1 MSDIE
6 EHRKKI
12 KEITLEMIKLL
23 KTRTDI
29 AKQIGDAKA
38 SLGMTVT
45 DEEREDE
52 LRTQV
57 AKLCKEIDLDQSTAS
72 KFLNLLLN
80 ESVKVQS
87 DNKQTHL
94 SVFLKAK
101 ALEEEGKK
109 IIHLEVGEPDFK
121 PPEGVKIAL
130 AEVYNKGYGKYGPAK
145 GITELREVLIPGN
158 YFLPSSSYS
167 ASIENVLVC
176 PGARFAV
183 YLAINTLLN
192 PGDEI
197 IVIEPA
203 WPAYKDG
210 ALNAG
215 IKVRTIKT
223 TLETKWEPSVEQ
235 INNTINE
242 NTKMI
247 VLNYPNNPTGKILP
261 RKLLDSI
268 VQTAK
273 EHDLYILSD
282 EIYEYYYT
290 DGDLK
295 APDIWTEYGYE
306 KTIVTKSFSKSYAM
320 TGYRIGWVIAEP
332 SIIEKMS
339 KLQALSLT
347 NVSEPIQYVALKAM
361 TSTRSQGRME
371 INPATARICFTGSS
385 YVGDNADLVR
395 SRLEALVK
403 IAKDIGLEFV
413 EPDGAMYLF
422 AKTKY
427 KDFDATKFS
436 EKLLEHGV
444 AIAPGEGFGDY
455 KEFFRITAIDETRLK
470 EGMIIL
476 DTILK
481 ESYE

>member
-6 EHRKKI
+6 EYRKKI
-12 KEITLEMIKLL
+12 EEITLEMIKLL

-45 DEEREDE
+45 DEEREDA

-57 AKLCKEIDLDQSTAS
+57 TKLCKEIDLDQSTAL

-121 PPEGVKIAL
+121 PPKEVKTAL
-130 AEVYNKGYGKYGPAK
+130 AEVYDKGYGKYGPAK
-145 GITELREVLIPGN
+145 GIKELVDALAIRNTVLGE
-158 YFLPSSSYS
+158 S
-167 ASIENVLVC
+167 VMVC

-183 YLAINTLLN
+183 YLAITTLLN

-203 WPAYKDG
+203 WPAYKDC

-215 IKVRTIKT
+215 VKVRTIKT
-223 TLETKWEPSVEQ
+223 TLETKWEPSIEQ
-235 INNTINE
+235 INNAINE

-261 RKLLDSI
+261 EKLQDSI
-268 VQTAK
+268 IQTAK
-273 EHDLYILSD
+273 KHDLYVLSD
-282 EIYEYYYT
+282 EIYEDYYRSDMLAAHLNVLVY
-290 DGDLK
+290 D
-295 APDIWTEYGYE
+295 YE
-306 KTIVTKSFSKSYAM
+306 KSIITRSFSKSYAM
-320 TGYRIGWVIAEP
+320 TGYRIGYAVADKVI
-332 SIIEKMS
+332 IDKMS

-347 NVSEPIQYVALKAM
+347 NVSEPIQYVALQALAAN
-361 TSTRSQGRME
+361 S
-371 INPATARICFTGSS
+371 FTDI
-385 YVGDNADLVR
+385 VN
-395 SRLEALVK
+395 SRLEVLVK

-422 AKTKY
+422 AKTKH
-427 KDFDATKFS
+427 KNFDATKFS
-436 EKLLEHGV
+436 EKLLEHGI

-455 KEFFRITAIDETRLK
+455 KEFFRITAIDETELK
-470 EGMIIL
+470 EGMTIL
-476 DTILK
+476 DSVLK
-481 ESYE
+481 ELYG

>member
-12 KEITLEMIKLL
+12 EEITLEMIKLL

-38 SLGMTVT
+38 NLGMTVT
-45 DEEREDE
+45 DEEREDA

-57 AKLCKEIDLDQSTAS
+57 IKLCKEIDLDQSTAL

-87 DNKQTHL
+87 DGKQTHL
-94 SVFLKAK
+94 SIFLKAK

-121 PPEGVKIAL
+121 PPKEVKTAL
-130 AEVYNKGYGKYGPAK
+130 EEVYDKGYGKYGSPK
-145 GITELREVLIPGN
+145 GWIVLRNGL
-158 YFLPSSSYS
+158 
-167 ASIENVLVC
+167 ATKENCSEENIMIC
-176 PGARFAV
+176 PGARFGV
-183 YLAINTLLN
+183 YLAITTLLN

-203 WPAYKDG
+203 WPAYKDC

-215 IKVRTIKT
+215 VKVRTIKT
-223 TLETKWEPSVEQ
+223 TLETEWEPSIDQ
-235 INNTINE
+235 INNAINE

-282 EIYEYYYT
+282 EIYDEYSN
-290 DGDLK
+290 DDWCSIGLD
-295 APDIWTEYGYE
+295 YE
-306 KTIVTKSFSKSYAM
+306 KSIITMSFSKSHAM
-320 TGYRIGWVIAEP
+320 TGYRIGYTIAEP
-332 SIIEKMS
+332 SIIDKMS

-347 NVSEPIQYVALKAM
+347 NVSEPIQYAALQALNAY
-361 TSTRSQGRME
+361 TSGNTE
-371 INPATARICFTGSS
+371 IIK
-385 YVGDNADLVR
+385 

-403 IAKDIGLEFV
+403 SAKDIGLEFV

-427 KDFDATKFS
+427 KNFDATKFS
-436 EKLLEHGV
+436 EKLLEYGV

-455 KEFFRITAIDETRLK
+455 KEFFRITAIDETKLK
-470 EGMIIL
+470 EGMTIL
-476 DTILK
+476 DSVLK
-481 ESYE
+481 ELYG

>member
-12 KEITLEMIKLL
+12 EEVTLEMIKLL

-38 SLGMTVT
+38 NLGMTVT
-45 DEEREDE
+45 DEEREDA

-121 PPEGVKIAL
+121 PPKEVKTAL
-130 AEVYNKGYGKYGPAK
+130 EEVYDKGYGKYGPAK
-145 GITELREVLIPGN
+145 GITELRRALAAVW
-158 YFLPSSSYS
+158 
-167 ASIENVLVC
+167 ASITGKASLSLGTEENIMIC

-183 YLAINTLLN
+183 YLAITTLLN

-203 WPAYKDG
+203 WPAYKDC

-215 IKVRTIKT
+215 IKVRTIST
-223 TLETKWEPSVEQ
+223 TLETKWEPSIDQ
-235 INNTINE
+235 INNAINE

-247 VLNYPNNPTGKILP
+247 VLNYPNNPTGKYFPEKIQ
-261 RKLLDSI
+261 DSI
-268 VQTAK
+268 IEIAK
-273 EHDLYILSD
+273 KHDLYVLSD
-282 EIYEYYYT
+282 EIYAEFAEYT
-290 DGDLK
+290 NTPTSGVSFK
-295 APDIWTEYGYE
+295 SVSEYNYQ
-306 KTIVTKSFSKSYAM
+306 KSIITKSFSKSYAM
-320 TGYRIGWVIAEP
+320 TGYRIGWVVAEP
-332 SIIEKMS
+332 SIIDKMS

-347 NVSEPIQYVALKAM
+347 NVPEPIQYVALQALKSEEAVAEN
-361 TSTRSQGRME
+361 S
-371 INPATARICFTGSS
+371 RIIK
-385 YVGDNADLVR
+385 
-395 SRLEALVK
+395 SRLDALVK
-403 IAKDIGLEFV
+403 TAKDIGLEFI

-427 KDFDATKFS
+427 KNFDATKFS

-455 KEFFRITAIDETRLK
+455 KEFFRITVIDETRLM
-470 EGMIIL
+470 EGMTIL
-476 DTILK
+476 DTVLK
-481 ESYE
+481 ENV

>member
-12 KEITLEMIKLL
+12 EEITLEMIKLL
-23 KTRTDI
+23 KTRTDV

-45 DEEREDE
+45 DEEREDA

-57 AKLCKEIDLDQSTAS
+57 TKLCKVDQSTAL
-72 KFLNLLLN
+72 KFLNFLFN

-101 ALEEEGKK
+101 ELEEQGKE
-109 IIHLEVGEPDFK
+109 IIHLEVGEPDFQ
-121 PPEGVKIAL
+121 PPKEVKTAL
-130 AEVYNKGYGKYGPAK
+130 AEVYDKGYGKYGPVK
-145 GITELREVLIPGN
+145 GITELRTALAHHTN
-158 YFLPSSSYS
+158 QL
-167 ASIENVLVC
+167 ENDDYDEENIMVC

-183 YLAINTLLN
+183 YLAITTLLN
-192 PGDEI
+192 PGDEV

-203 WPAYKDG
+203 WPAYKEC

-223 TLETKWEPSVEQ
+223 TLETRWEPSIDQ
-235 INNTINE
+235 INNAINE

-247 VLNYPNNPTGKILP
+247 ILNYPNNPTGKILP
-261 RKLLDSI
+261 KKIQDNIIEIAR
-268 VQTAK
+268 
-273 EHDLYILSD
+273 EYDLYVLSD
-282 EIYEYYYT
+282 EIYSEYAN
-290 DGDLK
+290 DDWKSVLL
-295 APDIWTEYGYE
+295 YGYE
-306 KTIVTKSFSKSYAM
+306 KSIITKSFSKSHAM
-320 TGYRIGWVIAEP
+320 TGFRIGYAIAEP

-347 NVSEPIQYVALKAM
+347 NVSEPIQYVALEAL
-361 TSTRSQGRME
+361 
-371 INPATARICFTGSS
+371 
-385 YVGDNADLVR
+385 NADTSENTKIIK
-395 SRLEALVK
+395 SRLDALK
-403 IAKDIGLEFV
+403 ESAKDIGLEFI
-413 EPDGAMYLF
+413 EPDGSMYLF
-422 AKTKY
+422 ARTKH
-427 KDFDATKFS
+427 KNFDATKFS

-455 KEFFRITAIDETRLK
+455 KEFFRITAINGTRLM
-470 EGMIIL
+470 EGMTIL
-476 DTILK
+476 DTVLK
-481 ESYE
+481 ETV

>member
-12 KEITLEMIKLL
+12 EEITLEMIKLL

-45 DEEREDE
+45 DEEREDA

-87 DNKQTHL
+87 DGKQTHL
-94 SVFLKAK
+94 SIFLKAK

-121 PPEGVKIAL
+121 PPEEVKTAL
-130 AEVYNKGYGKYGPAK
+130 AEVYDKGYGKYGPAK
-145 GITELREVLIPGN
+145 GITELRRALAERSTSCLAAE
-158 YFLPSSSYS
+158 FEE
-167 ASIENVLVC
+167 ENIMIC

-183 YLAINTLLN
+183 YLAITTLLN

-197 IVIEPA
+197 IVIEPS
-203 WPAYKDG
+203 WPAYKDC

-223 TLETKWEPSVEQ
+223 TLETRWEPSIDQ
-235 INNTINE
+235 IKNAINE

-247 VLNYPNNPTGKILP
+247 VLNYPNNPTGKVLP
-261 RKLLDSI
+261 EKLLVNI
-268 VQTAK
+268 FQTAK
-273 EHDLYILSD
+273 EHDLYVLSD
-282 EIYEYYYT
+282 EIYFRLDRLNEIRVPSQYC
-290 DGDLK
+290 K
-295 APDIWTEYGYE
+295 PMISNHE
-306 KTIVTKSFSKSYAM
+306 KSIIINSFSKSHAM
-320 TGYRIGWVIAEP
+320 TGFRIGWVIAEP

-347 NVSEPIQYVALKAM
+347 NVSEPIQYVALRA
-361 TSTRSQGRME
+361 
-371 INPATARICFTGSS
+371 
-385 YVGDNADLVR
+385 
-395 SRLEALVK
+395 LEANTTKNEQVVRTRLDVL
-403 IAKDIGLEFV
+403 IQSAKDIGLEFI

-455 KEFFRITAIDETRLK
+455 KEFFRITAIDETKLK

-476 DTILK
+476 DTVLK

>member
-12 KEITLEMIKLL
+12 EEITLEMIKLL

-45 DEEREDE
+45 DEEREDT
-52 LRTQV
+52 LRKQV
-57 AKLCKEIDLDQSTAS
+57 TKLSKEINLDQSTAL

-121 PPEGVKIAL
+121 PPKEVKTAL
-130 AEVYNKGYGKYGPAK
+130 EEVYDKGYGKYGSPK
-145 GITELREVLIPGN
+145 GITELRHVLAMECAGWNEPQDTARLIPIHTDN
-158 YFLPSSSYS
+158 
-167 ASIENVLVC
+167 IMIC

-183 YLAINTLLN
+183 YLAITTLLN

-197 IVIEPA
+197 VVIEPS
-203 WPAYKDG
+203 WPAYKDC

-223 TLETKWEPSVEQ
+223 TLETKWEPSIEQ
-235 INNTINE
+235 INNTINQ

-247 VLNYPNNPTGKILP
+247 ILNSPNNPTGKVLP
-261 RKLLDSI
+261 KKLLDDI
-268 VQTAK
+268 IQTAK
-273 EHDLYILSD
+273 DHDLYVLSD
-282 EIYEYYYT
+282 EIYSEYANNDWQSVLIYN
-290 DGDLK
+290 
-295 APDIWTEYGYE
+295 YE
-306 KTIVTKSFSKSYAM
+306 KSIVTKSFSKSHAM
-320 TGYRIGWVIAEP
+320 TGYRIGYAIAEP
-332 SIIEKMS
+332 SIIDKMS

-347 NVSEPIQYVALKAM
+347 NVSEPIQYVALQALYAD
-361 TSTRSQGRME
+361 TSKNTE
-371 INPATARICFTGSS
+371 IIK
-385 YVGDNADLVR
+385 
-395 SRLEALVK
+395 SRLEVLVK
-403 IAKDIGLEFV
+403 IAKDIGLEFI

-455 KEFFRITAIDETRLK
+455 KEFFRITAIDETKLK
-470 EGMIIL
+470 EGMTIL
-476 DTILK
+476 DTVLK
-481 ESYE
+481 E

>member
-12 KEITLEMIKLL
+12 EEITLEMIKLL

-101 ALEEEGKK
+101 ALEEQGKK

-121 PPEGVKIAL
+121 PPKEVKTAL
-130 AEVYNKGYGKYGPAK
+130 AEVYDKGYGKYGPAK
-145 GITELREVLIPGN
+145 GITELRDEISLHEDKLLIG
-158 YFLPSSSYS
+158 LGSG
-167 ASIENVLVC
+167 AEIKVENIMVC

-183 YLAINTLLN
+183 YLAISTLLN

-197 IVIEPA
+197 IVIEPS
-203 WPAYKDG
+203 WPAYKDC

-223 TLETKWEPSVEQ
+223 TLETKWEPSIDQ
-235 INNTINE
+235 INNAINE

-282 EIYEYYYT
+282 EIYDEYSN
-290 DGDLK
+290 DDWCSVW
-295 APDIWTEYGYE
+295 IYGYE
-306 KTIVTKSFSKSYAM
+306 KSIITMSFSKSHAM
-320 TGYRIGWVIAEP
+320 TGYRIGYAIAEP
-332 SIIEKMS
+332 SIIDKMS

-347 NVSEPIQYVALKAM
+347 NVSEPIQYVALQALGADPDP
-361 TSTRSQGRME
+361 S
-371 INPATARICFTGSS
+371 FTDI
-385 YVGDNADLVR
+385 VN
-395 SRLEALVK
+395 SRLEALIK
-403 IAKDIGLEFV
+403 IAKNIGLEFI

-455 KEFFRITAIDETRLK
+455 KEFFRITAIDETKLK
-470 EGMIIL
+470 EGMTIL
-476 DTILK
+476 DSVLK

>member
-12 KEITLEMIKLL
+12 EEITLEMIKLL

-38 SLGMTVT
+38 NLGMTVT
-45 DEEREDE
+45 DEEREDA
-52 LRTQV
+52 LRKQV
-57 AKLCKEIDLDQSTAS
+57 TKLCKEIDLDQSTAL

-87 DNKQTHL
+87 DGKQTHL

-109 IIHLEVGEPDFK
+109 IIHLEVGEPDFQ
-121 PPEGVKIAL
+121 PPEEVKTAL
-130 AEVYNKGYGKYGPAK
+130 EEVYDKGYGKYGSPK
-145 GITELREVLIPGN
+145 GITELRHVLAMECAGWNEPQDSSRLIPIHTDN
-158 YFLPSSSYS
+158 
-167 ASIENVLVC
+167 IMIC

-183 YLAINTLLN
+183 YLAITTLLN

-197 IVIEPA
+197 VVIEPS
-203 WPAYKDG
+203 WPAYKDC

-223 TLETKWEPSVEQ
+223 ALDTKWEPSVEQ
-235 INNTINE
+235 INNAINE

-247 VLNYPNNPTGKILP
+247 VLNYPNNPTGKVLTEDMIE
-261 RKLLDSI
+261 KI
-268 VQTAK
+268 MFIAK
-273 EHDLYILSD
+273 DHDLYVLSD
-282 EIYEYYYT
+282 EIYEYYSR
-290 DGDLK
+290 GDLNRK
-295 APDIWTEYGYE
+295 QVWTHNYE
-306 KTIVTKSFSKSYAM
+306 KSIVTKSFSKSYAM

-347 NVSEPIQYVALKAM
+347 NVSEPIQYVALQAIM
-361 TSTRSQGRME
+361 AFEGAPVVYE
-371 INPATARICFTGSS
+371 
-385 YVGDNADLVR
+385 
-395 SRLEALVK
+395 SRLDALGK
-403 IAKDIGLEFV
+403 IAKDIGLEFI

-422 AKTKY
+422 ARTKH
-427 KDFDATKFS
+427 KNFDATKFS

-476 DTILK
+476 DTVLK

>member
-12 KEITLEMIKLL
+12 EEITLEMIKLL

-45 DEEREDE
+45 DEEREDA
-52 LRTQV
+52 LRSQV
-57 AKLCKEIDLDQSTAS
+57 TKLCKEIDLDQSTAL

-87 DNKQTHL
+87 DGKQTHL

-121 PPEGVKIAL
+121 PPKEVKTAL
-130 AEVYNKGYGKYGPAK
+130 EEVYDKGYGKYGSPK
-145 GITELREVLIPGN
+145 GIMELRTAIGIGIEGHDEGIED
-158 YFLPSSSYS
+158 
-167 ASIENVLVC
+167 SIMIC
-176 PGARFAV
+176 PGARFGV
-183 YLAINTLLN
+183 YLAITTLLN

-203 WPAYKDG
+203 WPAYKDC

-223 TLETKWEPSVEQ
+223 TLETNWEPSIEQ
-235 INNTINE
+235 INNAINE

-247 VLNYPNNPTGKILP
+247 ILNYPNNPTGKDLTEDMIE
-261 RKLLDSI
+261 KIMFIAMD
-268 VQTAK
+268 
-273 EHDLYILSD
+273 HDLYVLSD
-282 EIYEYYYT
+282 EIYEIYHSK
-290 DGDLK
+290 GDSHRWQLW
-295 APDIWTEYGYE
+295 AHNYE
-306 KTIVTKSFSKSYAM
+306 KSIVTKSFSKTFAM
-320 TGYRIGWVIAEP
+320 TGYRIGYTIADP

-339 KLQALSLT
+339 KLQALCLT
-347 NVSEPIQYVALKAM
+347 NVSEPIQYAALQALD
-361 TSTRSQGRME
+361 SDAYG
-371 INPATARICFTGSS
+371 N
-385 YVGDNADLVR
+385 NAIIKP
-395 SRLEALVK
+395 RLEVLVK
-403 IAKDIGLEFV
+403 IAKDIGLEFI

-427 KDFDATKFS
+427 KNFDATKFS

-470 EGMIIL
+470 EGMTIL
-476 DTILK
+476 DTMLK
-481 ESYE
+481 ELYE

>member
-12 KEITLEMIKLL
+12 EEITLEMLKLL
-23 KTRTDI
+23 KARTDI
-29 AKQIGDAKA
+29 SKKIGDAKA

-45 DEEREDE
+45 DEEREDA
-52 LRTQV
+52 LRSRVT
-57 AKLCKEIDLDQSTAS
+57 KLCKEIDLDQSTAL

-101 ALEEEGKK
+101 ALEEQGKK

-121 PPEGVKIAL
+121 PQEEVKTAL
-130 AEVYNKGYGKYGPAK
+130 EEVYDKGYGKYGPAK
-145 GITELREVLIPGN
+145 GITELRKALAGR
-158 YFLPSSSYS
+158 
-167 ASIENVLVC
+167 ENCNQENIMIC
-176 PGARFAV
+176 PGARYAV
-183 YLAINTLLN
+183 YLAITTLLN

-203 WPAYKDG
+203 WPAYKDC

-215 IKVRTIKT
+215 IKVRIIKT
-223 TLETKWEPSVEQ
+223 TLETKWEPSIEQ
-235 INNTINE
+235 INSTINE

-247 VLNYPNNPTGKILP
+247 ILNSPNNPTGEVLP
-261 RKLLDSI
+261 EKLLDDI
-268 VQTAK
+268 IQTAK
-273 EHDLYILSD
+273 NHDLYVLSD
-282 EIYEYYYT
+282 EIYSEYANNDWKSVLIYN
-290 DGDLK
+290 
-295 APDIWTEYGYE
+295 YE
-306 KTIVTKSFSKSYAM
+306 KSIITKSFSKSHAM
-320 TGYRIGWVIAEP
+320 TGYRIGWIVADP

-347 NVSEPIQYVALKAM
+347 NVSEPIQYVALQAIKAN
-361 TSTRSQGRME
+361 TSENTR
-371 INPATARICFTGSS
+371 IIK
-385 YVGDNADLVR
+385 
-395 SRLEALVK
+395 SRLDALVK
-403 IAKDIGLEFV
+403 TAKDICLEFI
-413 EPDGAMYLF
+413 EPEGAMYLF

-427 KDFDATKFS
+427 KNFDATKFS

-455 KEFFRITAIDETRLK
+455 KEFFRITAIDESKLI
-470 EGMIIL
+470 EGMAIL
-476 DTILK
+476 DTTLK

>member
-12 KEITLEMIKLL
+12 EEITLEMIKLL

-38 SLGMTVT
+38 NLGMTVT
-45 DEEREDE
+45 DEEREDA

-57 AKLCKEIDLDQSTAS
+57 TKLCKEIDLDQSTAL

-101 ALEEEGKK
+101 ALEEQGKK

-121 PPEGVKIAL
+121 PPKEVKTAL
-130 AEVYNKGYGKYGPAK
+130 EEVYDKGYGKYGSPK
-145 GITELREVLIPGN
+145 GITELRKALATRENLE
-158 YFLPSSSYS
+158 S
-167 ASIENVLVC
+167 AKGSEENIMIC
-176 PGARFAV
+176 PGARFGV
-183 YLAINTLLN
+183 YLAITTLLN

-203 WPAYKDG
+203 WPAYKDC

-215 IKVRTIKT
+215 VKVRTIKT
-223 TLETKWEPSVEQ
+223 TLETEWEPSIEQ
-235 INNTINE
+235 INNAINE

-247 VLNYPNNPTGKILP
+247 VINYPNNPTGKWWNPMVDKI
-261 RKLLDSI
+261 I
-268 VQTAK
+268 NAAE
-273 EHDLYILSD
+273 EHDLYVLSD
-282 EIYEYYYT
+282 EIYEKYDRGT
-290 DGDLK
+290 VLGNPSCWDVQSNVD
-295 APDIWTEYGYE
+295 
-306 KTIVTKSFSKSYAM
+306 KTIITKSFSKSHAM
-320 TGYRIGWVIAEP
+320 TGYRIGYVIAEP

-347 NVSEPIQYVALKAM
+347 NVSEPIQYAALQALKADVSGN
-361 TSTRSQGRME
+361 TE
-371 INPATARICFTGSS
+371 IIN
-385 YVGDNADLVR
+385 
-395 SRLEALVK
+395 SRLEALIK
-403 IAKDIGLEFV
+403 IAKDIGLEFI

-427 KDFDATKFS
+427 KNFDATKFS

-476 DTILK
+476 DAILK

>member
-12 KEITLEMIKLL
+12 EEITLEMIKLL

-38 SLGMTVT
+38 NLGMTVT
-45 DEEREDE
+45 DEEREDA

-101 ALEEEGKK
+101 ALEEEGKE

-121 PPEGVKIAL
+121 PPEEVKTAL
-130 AEVYNKGYGKYGPAK
+130 AEVYDKGYGKYGPAK
-145 GITELREVLIPGN
+145 GITELRRALAAVWTKITGK
-158 YFLPSSSYS
+158 
-167 ASIENVLVC
+167 ASLSLGTEENIMVC

-247 VLNYPNNPTGKILP
+247 ILNYPNNPTGKVLTEDMIE
-261 RKLLDSI
+261 KI
-268 VQTAK
+268 MFIAK
-273 EHDLYILSD
+273 DHDLYVLSD
-282 EIYEYYYT
+282 EIYEYYSRGGL
-290 DGDLK
+290 DRK
-295 APDIWTEYGYE
+295 QVWTHNYE
-306 KTIVTKSFSKSYAM
+306 KSIVTKSFSKSYAM
-320 TGYRIGWVIAEP
+320 TGYRIGWVVAEP

-347 NVSEPIQYVALKAM
+347 NVSEPIQYVAFQALEAD
-361 TSTRSQGRME
+361 TSE
-371 INPATARICFTGSS
+371 NVKI
-385 YVGDNADLVR
+385 VK

-403 IAKDIGLEFV
+403 IAKDIGLEFI

-422 AKTKY
+422 AKTKH

-455 KEFFRITAIDETRLK
+455 KEFFRITAINATKLK
-470 EGMIIL
+470 EGMTIL
-476 DTILK
+476 DTMLK
-481 ESYE
+481 ESYG

>member
-12 KEITLEMIKLL
+12 EEITLEMIKLL

-38 SLGMTVT
+38 NLGMTVT
-45 DEEREDE
+45 DEEREDV
-52 LRTQV
+52 LRNQV
-57 AKLCKEIDLDQSTAS
+57 TKLCKEIDLDQSTAS

-94 SVFLKAK
+94 SMFLKAK

-121 PPEGVKIAL
+121 PPQEVKTAL
-130 AEVYNKGYGKYGPAK
+130 AEVYDKGYGKYGPTK
-145 GITELREVLIPGN
+145 GITELRKILSKESTVD
-158 YFLPSSSYS
+158 
-167 ASIENVLVC
+167 IENIMIC

-183 YLAINTLLN
+183 YLAITTLLN

-203 WPAYKDG
+203 WPAYKDC

-223 TLETKWEPSVEQ
+223 TLETKWEPSIDQ
-235 INNTINE
+235 INNAINE

-247 VLNYPNNPTGKILP
+247 ILNYPNNPTGKNLP
-261 RKLLDSI
+261 EKLLDNI
-268 VQTAK
+268 MQTAK
-273 EHDLYILSD
+273 EHDLYVLSD
-282 EIYEYYYT
+282 EIYEDYYLNDEPKKILT
-290 DGDLK
+290 
-295 APDIWTEYGYE
+295 YGYE
-306 KTIVTKSFSKSYAM
+306 KSIITKSFSKSFAM
-320 TGYRIGWVIAEP
+320 TGFRIGYAVAEP
-332 SIIEKMS
+332 PIIEKMS

-347 NVSEPIQYVALKAM
+347 NVSEPIQYVALQVIKSPFEAV
-361 TSTRSQGRME
+361 QENAE
-371 INPATARICFTGSS
+371 IIEARLGI
-385 YVGDNADLVR
+385 LVE
-395 SRLEALVK
+395 S
-403 IAKDIGLEFV
+403 AKDIGLEFI

-436 EKLLEHGV
+436 EQLLERGV

>member
-12 KEITLEMIKLL
+12 EEITLEMIKLL

-45 DEEREDE
+45 DEEREDA
-52 LRTQV
+52 LRSQV
-57 AKLCKEIDLDQSTAS
+57 AKLCKEIDLDQSTAL

-94 SVFLKAK
+94 SMFLKAK
-101 ALEEEGKK
+101 ALEEQGKK

-121 PPEGVKIAL
+121 PPQEVKTAL
-130 AEVYNKGYGKYGPAK
+130 EEVYDKGYGKYGHAK
-145 GITELREVLIPGN
+145 GITELRKVLSEV
-158 YFLPSSSYS
+158 
-167 ASIENVLVC
+167 ENVTFEDIMIC

-183 YLAINTLLN
+183 YLAITTLLN

-197 IVIEPA
+197 IVIEPS
-203 WPAYKDG
+203 WPAYKDC

-223 TLETKWEPSVEQ
+223 TLETRWEPSIDQ
-235 INNTINE
+235 IKNVINE

-247 VLNYPNNPTGKILP
+247 VLNYPNNPTGKILSE
-261 RKLLDSI
+261 KILDGI
-268 VQTAK
+268 IKIAK
-273 EHDLYILSD
+273 EHELYVLSD
-282 EIYEYYYT
+282 EIYEEYDVRPNKDDDERESYEK
-290 DGDLK
+290 L
-295 APDIWTEYGYE
+295 WTETE
-306 KTIVTKSFSKSYAM
+306 KTIITKSFSKSHAM
-320 TGYRIGWVIAEP
+320 TGYRIGYVIADEP
-332 SIIEKMS
+332 IIEKMS

-347 NVSEPIQYVALKAM
+347 NVSEPIQYVALQALKADISKN
-361 TSTRSQGRME
+361 TET
-371 INPATARICFTGSS
+371 IK
-385 YVGDNADLVR
+385 
-395 SRLEALVK
+395 SRLEVLVK
-403 IAKDIGLEFV
+403 IAKDIGLEFI

-422 AKTKY
+422 AKTKHR
-427 KDFDATKFS
+427 DFDATKFS
-436 EKLLEHGV
+436 EKLLERGV

-455 KEFFRITAIDETRLK
+455 KEFFRITAIDETKLK
-470 EGMIIL
+470 EGMTIL

-481 ESYE
+481 ESYG

>member
-12 KEITLEMIKLL
+12 EDVTLEMIKLL

-45 DEEREDE
+45 DEEREDA

-57 AKLCKEIDLDQSTAS
+57 SKLCKEIDLDQSTAL

-87 DNKQTHL
+87 DGKQTHL
-94 SVFLKAK
+94 SIFLKAK

-121 PPEGVKIAL
+121 PPKEVKTAL
-130 AEVYNKGYGKYGPAK
+130 AEAYDKGYGKYGPAK
-145 GITELREVLIPGN
+145 GITELRNKLATCYYETD
-158 YFLPSSSYS
+158 
-167 ASIENVLVC
+167 IENIMIC

-203 WPAYKDG
+203 WPAYKDC

-235 INNTINE
+235 INNAINE

-247 VLNYPNNPTGKILP
+247 ILNYPNNPTGKILP
-261 RKLLDSI
+261 EELQHSI
-268 VQTAK
+268 IQTAK
-273 EHDLYILSD
+273 EHDLYVLSD
-282 EIYEYYYT
+282 EIYSEYSS
-290 DGDLK
+290 G
-295 APDIWTEYGYE
+295 
-306 KTIVTKSFSKSYAM
+306 VTARGPALREHVGVWFSYKKSIITQSFSKSKAM
-320 TGYRIGWVIAEP
+320 TGYRIGYVIAEP
-332 SIIEKMS
+332 HIIDKMS

-347 NVSEPIQYVALKAM
+347 NVSEPIQYAALQALKADTLEHFSDM
-361 TSTRSQGRME
+361 ISDRQ
-371 INPATARICFTGSS
+371 IILC
-385 YVGDNADLVR
+385 DL
-395 SRLEALVK
+395 
-403 IAKDIGLEFV
+403 AKDIGLEFI

-427 KDFDATKFS
+427 KNFDATKFS

-444 AIAPGEGFGDY
+444 AIAPGDGFGDY
-455 KEFFRITAIDETRLK
+455 KEFFRITAIDETRLI
-470 EGMIIL
+470 EGMKIL
-476 DTILK
+476 DSILK
-481 ESYE
+481 ESV

>member
-12 KEITLEMIKLL
+12 EEITLEMIKLL

-45 DEEREDE
+45 DEEREDA

-57 AKLCKEIDLDQSTAS
+57 TKLCKEIDLDQSTAL

-87 DNKQTHL
+87 ESKQTHL

-121 PPEGVKIAL
+121 PPKEVKTAL
-130 AEVYNKGYGKYGPAK
+130 AEVYDKGYGKYGSPK
-145 GITELREVLIPGN
+145 GITELRKVLAAQVNQEGRKV
-158 YFLPSSSYS
+158 SE
-167 ASIENVLVC
+167 ENIMIC
-176 PGARFAV
+176 PGARFGV
-183 YLAINTLLN
+183 YLAITTLLN

-203 WPAYKDG
+203 WPAYKDC

-215 IKVRTIKT
+215 VKVRTIKT
-223 TLETKWEPSVEQ
+223 TLETKWEPSIEQ
-235 INNTINE
+235 INNAINE

-247 VLNYPNNPTGKILP
+247 VINYPNNPTGQWGNQLVDRI
-261 RKLLDSI
+261 I
-268 VQTAK
+268 NAAK
-273 EHDLYILSD
+273 KHDLYVLSD
-282 EIYEYYYT
+282 EIY
-290 DGDLK
+290 
-295 APDIWTEYGYE
+295 TEYDRREESGALFARWWDVQYE
-306 KTIVTKSFSKSYAM
+306 KTIVTKSFSKSHAM
-320 TGYRIGWVIAEP
+320 TGYRIGYVIAEP

-347 NVSEPIQYVALKAM
+347 NVSEPIQYVALQALKADISGNTEVM
-361 TSTRSQGRME
+361 
-371 INPATARICFTGSS
+371 N
-385 YVGDNADLVR
+385 

-403 IAKDIGLEFV
+403 IAKDIGLEFI

-422 AKTKY
+422 ARTKH

-455 KEFFRITAIDETRLK
+455 KEFFRITAIDETKLK
-470 EGMIIL
+470 KGMTIL
-476 DTILK
+476 DSILK
-481 ESYE
+481 EL

>member
-12 KEITLEMIKLL
+12 EDVTLEMIKLL
-23 KTRTDI
+23 KIRTDI

-45 DEEREDE
+45 DEEREDA

-94 SVFLKAK
+94 SMFLKAK

-121 PPEGVKIAL
+121 PPKEVKTAL
-130 AEVYNKGYGKYGPAK
+130 AEVYDKGYGKYGPAK
-145 GITELREVLIPGN
+145 GITELRMALSKKQDVD
-158 YFLPSSSYS
+158 F
-167 ASIENVLVC
+167 ENIMIC
-176 PGARFAV
+176 PGARFGV
-183 YLAINTLLN
+183 YLAITTLLN

-203 WPAYKDG
+203 WPAYKDC

-223 TLETKWEPSVEQ
+223 TLETEWEPSIEQ
-235 INNTINE
+235 INNAINE

-247 VLNYPNNPTGKILP
+247 VLNYPNNPTGKMISED
-261 RKLLDSI
+261 LDSI
-268 VQTAK
+268 MQTAK
-273 EHDLYILSD
+273 EHDLYVLSD
-282 EIYEYYYT
+282 EIYSDYT
-290 DGDLK
+290 FKGVTPLYDAWMEDYK
-295 APDIWTEYGYE
+295 KSI
-306 KTIVTKSFSKSYAM
+306 ITKSFSKSYAM
-320 TGYRIGWVIAEP
+320 TGYRIGWVVAEP
-332 SIIEKMS
+332 SIIDKIS

-347 NVSEPIQYVALKAM
+347 NVPEPIQYVALQALEAD
-361 TSTRSQGRME
+361 TSENTK
-371 INPATARICFTGSS
+371 IIK
-385 YVGDNADLVR
+385 

-403 IAKDIGLEFV
+403 SAKDIGLEFI

-427 KDFDATKFS
+427 NDFDATEFS

-455 KEFFRITAIDETRLK
+455 KEFFRITAIDESKLI
-470 EGMIIL
+470 EGMTIL
-476 DTILK
+476 DTVLK

>member
-1 MSDIE
+1 
-6 EHRKKI
+6 
-12 KEITLEMIKLL
+12 MIKLL

-38 SLGMTVT
+38 NLGMTVT
-45 DEEREDE
+45 DEEREDA
-52 LRTQV
+52 LRSQV
-57 AKLCKEIDLDQSTAS
+57 TKLCKEIDLDQSTAL
-72 KFLNLLLN
+72 KFLNFLFN

-121 PPEGVKIAL
+121 PPLSVKTAL
-130 AEVYNKGYGKYGPAK
+130 GEVYDKGYGKYGPAK
-145 GITELREVLIPGN
+145 GITELRKGLAGWTNGQFEEYVALN
-158 YFLPSSSYS
+158 LDQ
-167 ASIENVLVC
+167 ENIMVC

-183 YLAINTLLN
+183 YLAITTLLN

-203 WPAYKDG
+203 WPAYKDC

-223 TLETKWEPSVEQ
+223 TLETRWEPSIDQ
-235 INNTINE
+235 INNAINE

-247 VLNYPNNPTGKILP
+247 ILNYPNNPTGKTLP
-261 RKLLDSI
+261 EKLLDSI
-268 VQTAK
+268 MQTAK
-273 EHDLYILSD
+273 EHDLYVLSD
-282 EIYEYYYT
+282 EIYEDYYSGPGNVEGESPKEILTYR
-290 DGDLK
+290 
-295 APDIWTEYGYE
+295 YE
-306 KTIVTKSFSKSYAM
+306 KSIITKSFSKSFAM
-320 TGYRIGWVIAEP
+320 TGFRIGYAIAEP

-347 NVSEPIQYVALKAM
+347 NVSEPIQYIALQVTKSAFEAVQENGE
-361 TSTRSQGRME
+361 TIG
-371 INPATARICFTGSS
+371 I
-385 YVGDNADLVR
+385 
-395 SRLEALVK
+395 RLEMLVK
-403 IAKDIGLEFV
+403 IAKDIGLEFI

-476 DTILK
+476 DTVLK

>member
-12 KEITLEMIKLL
+12 EEITLEMIKLL

-57 AKLCKEIDLDQSTAS
+57 AKLCKEIDLDQSTAL

-109 IIHLEVGEPDFK
+109 IIHLEVGEPDWN
-121 PPEGVKIAL
+121 PPKEVKTAL
-130 AEVYNKGYGKYGPAK
+130 AEVYDKGYGKYGSPK
-145 GITELREVLIPGN
+145 GIPELRKAVADHTGN
-158 YFLPSSSYS
+158 YTSWSGTVTEDN
-167 ASIENVLVC
+167 IMIC

-183 YLAINTLLN
+183 YLAITTLLN

-197 IVIEPA
+197 IIIEPA
-203 WPAYKDG
+203 WPAYKDC

-223 TLETKWEPSVEQ
+223 TLETNWEPSVEQ

-261 RKLLDSI
+261 RKLLDGI
-268 VQTAK
+268 MQTAK
-273 EHDLYILSD
+273 EHDLYVLSD
-282 EIYEYYYT
+282 EIYEYYAMEESV
-290 DGDLK
+290 GLQL
-295 APDIWTEYGYE
+295 WEYRYE
-306 KTIVTKSFSKSYAM
+306 KSIIISSFSKSYAM
-320 TGYRIGWVIAEP
+320 TGYRIGWVLTEP

-347 NVSEPIQYVALKAM
+347 NVSEPIQYVALKAW
-361 TSTRSQGRME
+361 TNTR
-371 INPATARICFTGSS
+371 TGSS
-385 YVGDNADLVR
+385 YVADNADLVR

-403 IAKDIGLEFV
+403 TAKDIGLEFI
-413 EPDGAMYLF
+413 EPEGAMYLF

-427 KDFDATKFS
+427 KNFDATKFS

-455 KEFFRITAIDETRLK
+455 KEFFRITAIDETKLK
-470 EGMIIL
+470 EGMTIL
-476 DTILK
+476 DSMLK
-481 ESYE
+481 EL

>member
-12 KEITLEMIKLL
+12 EEITLEMIKLL
-23 KTRTDI
+23 KTRTDV

-45 DEEREDE
+45 DEEREDA

-57 AKLCKEIDLDQSTAS
+57 TKLCKEIDLDQSTAL
-72 KFLNLLLN
+72 KFLNFLFN

-101 ALEEEGKK
+101 ELEEQGKE
-109 IIHLEVGEPDFK
+109 IIHLEVGEPDFQ
-121 PPEGVKIAL
+121 PPKEVKTAL
-130 AEVYNKGYGKYGPAK
+130 AEVYDKGYGKYGPVK
-145 GITELREVLIPGN
+145 GITELRTALAHHTN
-158 YFLPSSSYS
+158 QL
-167 ASIENVLVC
+167 ENDDYDEENIMVC

-183 YLAINTLLN
+183 YLAITTLLN
-192 PGDEI
+192 PGDEV

-203 WPAYKDG
+203 WPAYKEC

-223 TLETKWEPSVEQ
+223 TLETRWEPSIDQ
-235 INNTINE
+235 INNAINE

-247 VLNYPNNPTGKILP
+247 ILNYPNNPTGKILP
-261 RKLLDSI
+261 KKIQDNIIEIAR
-268 VQTAK
+268 
-273 EHDLYILSD
+273 EYDLYVLSD
-282 EIYEYYYT
+282 EIYSEYAN
-290 DGDLK
+290 DDWKSVLL
-295 APDIWTEYGYE
+295 YGYE
-306 KTIVTKSFSKSYAM
+306 KSIITKSFSKSHAM
-320 TGYRIGWVIAEP
+320 TGFRIGYAIAEP

-347 NVSEPIQYVALKAM
+347 NVSEPIQYVALEAL
-361 TSTRSQGRME
+361 
-371 INPATARICFTGSS
+371 
-385 YVGDNADLVR
+385 NADTSENTKIIK
-395 SRLEALVK
+395 SRLNALK
-403 IAKDIGLEFV
+403 ESAKDIGLEFI
-413 EPDGAMYLF
+413 EPDGSMYLF
-422 AKTKY
+422 ARTKH
-427 KDFDATKFS
+427 KNFDATKFS

-455 KEFFRITAIDETRLK
+455 KEFFRITAINETRLM
-470 EGMIIL
+470 EGMTIL
-476 DTILK
+476 DTVLK
-481 ESYE
+481 ETV

>member
-12 KEITLEMIKLL
+12 EEITLEMIKLL

-38 SLGMTVT
+38 NLGMTIT
-45 DEEREDE
+45 DEEREDA
-52 LRTQV
+52 LRNQV
-57 AKLCKEIDLDQSTAS
+57 TKLCKEIDLDQSTAL

-101 ALEEEGKK
+101 ALEEQGKK

-121 PPEGVKIAL
+121 PPKEVKTAL
-130 AEVYNKGYGKYGPAK
+130 AEVYDKGYGKYGSPK
-145 GITELREVLIPGN
+145 GITELRVPL
-158 YFLPSSSYS
+158 SYK
-167 ASIENVLVC
+167 ANVGFESIMIC
-176 PGARFAV
+176 PGARFAI
-183 YLAINTLLN
+183 YLAITTLLN

-203 WPAYKDG
+203 WPAYKDC

-223 TLETKWEPSVEQ
+223 TLETKWEPSIEQ
-235 INNTINE
+235 INNAINE

-247 VLNYPNNPTGKILP
+247 ILNYPNNPTGKELP
-261 RKLLDSI
+261 ENIQDNVI
-268 VQTAK
+268 EIAK
-273 EHDLYILSD
+273 KHDLYVLSD
-282 EIYEYYYT
+282 EIYSEY
-290 DGDLK
+290 
-295 APDIWTEYGYE
+295 APTNFKSVLEYDY
-306 KTIVTKSFSKSYAM
+306 KKSIITKSFSKSHAM
-320 TGYRIGWVIAEP
+320 TGYRIGWIIAEP

-347 NVSEPIQYVALKAM
+347 NVSEPIQYVA
-361 TSTRSQGRME
+361 SQ
-371 INPATARICFTGSS
+371 ALTYGSGT
-385 YVGDNADLVR
+385 VAENTKIIK

-403 IAKDIGLEFV
+403 SAKDIGLEFIK
-413 EPDGAMYLF
+413 PDGAMYLF

-427 KDFDATKFS
+427 KNFDATKFS
-436 EKLLEHGV
+436 EKLLEYGV

-455 KEFFRITAIDETRLK
+455 KEFFRITAIDETKLK
-470 EGMIIL
+470 EGMTIL
-476 DTILK
+476 DTVMK
-481 ESYE
+481 SNQ

>member
-12 KEITLEMIKLL
+12 EAITLEMIKLL

-38 SLGMTVT
+38 NLGMTVT
-45 DEEREDE
+45 DEEREDA
-52 LRTQV
+52 LRKQV
-57 AKLCKEIDLDQSTAS
+57 TNLCKEIDLDQSTAL

-94 SVFLKAK
+94 SMFLKAK

-121 PPEGVKIAL
+121 PPEEVKTAL
-130 AEVYNKGYGKYGPAK
+130 AEVYDKGYGKYGPAK
-145 GITELREVLIPGN
+145 GITELRKVLAAQVNQEGRKV
-158 YFLPSSSYS
+158 SE
-167 ASIENVLVC
+167 ENIMIC
-176 PGARFAV
+176 PGARFGV
-183 YLAINTLLN
+183 YLAITTLLN

-203 WPAYKDG
+203 WPAYKDC

-215 IKVRTIKT
+215 VKVRTIKT
-223 TLETKWEPSVEQ
+223 TLETEWEPSVEQ
-235 INNTINE
+235 INNAINE

-247 VLNYPNNPTGKILP
+247 VINYPNNPTGQWGNQLVDRI
-261 RKLLDSI
+261 I
-268 VQTAK
+268 NAAK
-273 EHDLYILSD
+273 KHDLYVLSD
-282 EIYEYYYT
+282 EIYLEY
-290 DGDLK
+290 DRREESGALFARWWDVQ
-295 APDIWTEYGYE
+295 YE
-306 KTIVTKSFSKSYAM
+306 KTIITKSFSKSHAM
-320 TGYRIGWVIAEP
+320 TGYRIGYVIAEP

-347 NVSEPIQYVALKAM
+347 NVSEPIQYVALQALEADVSGN
-361 TSTRSQGRME
+361 TE
-371 INPATARICFTGSS
+371 IIN
-385 YVGDNADLVR
+385 
-395 SRLEALVK
+395 SRLEALIK
-403 IAKDIGLEFV
+403 IAKDIGLEFI
-413 EPDGAMYLF
+413 EPEGAMYLF

-455 KEFFRITAIDETRLK
+455 KEFFRITAIDETKLK
-470 EGMIIL
+470 EGMTIL
-476 DTILK
+476 DSVLK